1 MTANELMI
9 SLGHLVATF
18 GDKEIYIE
26 DLPEMDIFGVDFDT
40 GRERNYVIQ
49 TVSRAEVEGVENDLR
64 KGVN

>member
-40 GRERNYVIQ
+40 GRGLVMIVFVIQ
-49 TVSRAEVEGVENDLR
+49 IVR
-64 KGVN
+64 

>member
-9 SLGHLVATF
+9 SLGHLISTF

-26 DLPEMDIFGVDFDT
+26 DLPDEDIFGVDFDT

-49 TVSRAEVEGVENDLR
+49 TVSRARGEEIKNEEKR
-64 KGVN
+64 K